1 MSRPRQLLCAAYA
14 AIAVLALFAT
24 WTQNVAYFQP
34 GEGALG
40 FANATARFWG
50 ATYANPA
57 TTSITIDLVLLLVP
71 LLAWMVIEARR
82 VGVRFVWLYFVFGCL
97 VAISVTFPLFLIARE
112 RRLAALGES
121 GPLGISAVDRAA
133 LIGIGAAAAA
143 AGIWTIAR

>member
-24 WTQNVAYFQP
+24 WSQNLAFFAQG
-34 GEGALG
+34 GEAG
-40 FANATARFWG
+40 FLA

-57 TTSITIDLVLLLVP
+57 AASITIDLLLLMVP
-71 LLAWMVIEARR
+71 LLAWMVIEGRR
-82 VGVRFVWLYFVFGCL
+82 LGVRFVWLYFVFGCL

-121 GPLGISAVDRAA
+121 GPLGISAADRAA
-133 LIGIGAAAAA
+133 LAGIGAAVAAVA
-143 AGIWTIAR
+143 VWTIAR